1 MGNLENII
9 CKYVTDTSI
18 ELSDNTNL
26 MRDLELSSLDFAD
39 ILCDIEDYYGI
50 EVNEKDINNI
60 MTIGEIKSIIDEY
73 ISYCDRGLVT

>member
-9 CKYVTDTSI
+9 CKYVIDTSI

-60 MTIGEIKSIIDEY
+60 MTIGEIKSY
-73 ISYCDRGLVT
+73 IEGKV

>member
-60 MTIGEIKSIIDEY
+60 MTIGEIKSY
-73 ISYCDRGLVT
+73 IEGNV

>member
-1 MGNLENII
+1 MGNLENTI

-60 MTIGEIKSIIDEY
+60 MTIGEIKSY
-73 ISYCDRGLVT
+73 IEGKV

>member
-60 MTIGEIKSIIDEY
+60 MTIGEIKSY
-73 ISYCDRGLVT
+73 IEGKYNR

>member
-1 MGNLENII
+1 
-9 CKYVTDTSI
+9 
-18 ELSDNTNL
+18 

-60 MTIGEIKSIIDEY
+60 MTIGEIKSY
-73 ISYCDRGLVT
+73 IEGKV

>member
-50 EVNEKDINNI
+50 QVNEKDINNI
-60 MTIGEIKSIIDEY
+60 MTIGEIKSY
-73 ISYCDRGLVT
+73 IEGKV

>member
-60 MTIGEIKSIIDEY
+60 MTIGEIKVSA
-73 ISYCDRGLVT
+73 

>member
-50 EVNEKDINNI
+50 EVNEKDIN
-60 MTIGEIKSIIDEY
+60 
-73 ISYCDRGLVT
+73 

>member
-60 MTIGEIKSIIDEY
+60 MTVYSI
-73 ISYCDRGLVT
+73 

>member
-60 MTIGEIKSIIDEY
+60 MTIGEIKSY
-73 ISYCDRGLVT
+73 IEGKV

>member
-9 CKYVTDTSI
+9 CKYVTDTNI

-60 MTIGEIKSIIDEY
+60 MTIGEIKSY
-73 ISYCDRGLVT
+73 IEGKV

>member
-26 MRDLELSSLDFAD
+26 MRDLELSSLDFTD

-60 MTIGEIKSIIDEY
+60 MTIGEIKSY
-73 ISYCDRGLVT
+73 IEGKV

>member
-60 MTIGEIKSIIDEY
+60 MTIGEIKSHIE
-73 ISYCDRGLVT
+73 GKV

>member
-1 MGNLENII
+1 MGNLESII
-9 CKYVTDTSI
+9 CKYVTDTSV

-39 ILCDIEDYYGI
+39 IICDIEDYYGI

-60 MTIGEIKSIIDEY
+60 MTIGEIKSY
-73 ISYCDRGLVT
+73 IEGKL

>member
-18 ELSDNTNL
+18 ELSGNTNL

-60 MTIGEIKSIIDEY
+60 MTIGEIKSY
-73 ISYCDRGLVT
+73 IEGKV